1 MDLMHLI
8 KMKATLAKNFHI
20 QPSEIDEMP
29 VWEYEL
35 FIQYI
40 NDEVKEENDKQ
51 QKEMDKYNIN
61 DYRKMS
67 DPSKIQKMSQPQMPK
82 MQMPSTL
89 KL

>member
-1 MDLMHLI
+1 MHLI

>member
-1 MDLMHLI
+1 MHLI

-20 QPSEIDEMP
+20 QPSEIDKMP

-67 DPSKIQKMSQPQMPK
+67 DPSRMQKMSQQQMPK

>member
-1 MDLMHLI
+1 MHLI

-20 QPSEIDEMP
+20 QPSEIDKMP

-67 DPSKIQKMSQPQMPK
+67 DPSRIQKMSQPQMPK

>member
-1 MDLMHLI
+1 MHLI

-20 QPSEIDEMP
+20 QPSEIDKMP

-67 DPSKIQKMSQPQMPK
+67 DPSRMQKMSQPQMPK

>member
-1 MDLMHLI
+1 MHLI

-20 QPSEIDEMP
+20 QPSEIDEMH

-67 DPSKIQKMSQPQMPK
+67 DPSRIQKMSQPQMPK